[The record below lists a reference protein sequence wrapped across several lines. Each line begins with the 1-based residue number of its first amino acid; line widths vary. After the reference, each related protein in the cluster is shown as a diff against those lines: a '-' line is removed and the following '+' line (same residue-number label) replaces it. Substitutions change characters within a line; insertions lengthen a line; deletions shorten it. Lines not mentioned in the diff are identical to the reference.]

1 MSNKSRIIIVGSGIT
16 GASTAYHLAKLGW
29 KDITVLDQGPLFET
43 GGSTSHA
50 PGGVFQTNP
59 SRMMCK
65 FAQYTVDLL
74 RSLEFEGKPC
84 YHAVGGIEVSKT
96 KERHEDLYRKLGLA
110 HSYGISDAKIITPEE
125 VHKMSPYIDPE
136 KIYGGYY
143 VPTDGL
149 AAPVRAVQAMA
160 KYVIDQGAGNFIGN
174 TAVTG
179 FKISNNQIRGVE
191 TENGFYEAD
200 IVLVAT
206 GIWSPKM
213 ARLAGISLPLVPCEH
228 QMAWLEP
235 FEELKEFKADIK
247 EALVEHA
254 LVRHQDYSLYF
265 RQWNDTYV
273 IGNYRHEPRILE
285 SEEILKP
292 KDAIDMPSL
301 VDWRADDF
309 EGALKETNWLFPSF
323 AEKKL
328 TKKINGIFSFTTDG
342 NPLMGETSIKGLW
355 SASAVW
361 ITHSGGVGKAM
372 AEWIINGE
380 PELDVREGDIN
391 RFHKH
396 HHVRKYLR
404 ARGKQNYKEVYDII
418 HPLQQMEQPRPL
430 RRSPFYSRLSENK
443 AQFFETMGWERPQW
457 YESNL
462 PLTKG
467 KNFPNRVGWSSKY
480 WSPIQAAEHLVTR
493 QTGALFDITGF
504 VKIEVNG
511 KGALDLLQKVCTN
524 NINIPV
530 GKVVYSVISNIY
542 GGIKSDLTI
551 SRLEENKFWVLAGAG
566 NGMIDLSWLREN
578 APDDGS
584 VNIIDWTSAFAGIG
598 LWGPNSR
605 KVLES
610 LCEDD
615 DVSNEEFPFFSIK
628 NISISHVPCV
638 AVRISYIGELG
649 WEIYTPTEYGLTL
662 WDELRI
668 KSQEFN
674 MICSGAGAFESLRL
688 EKGYRSLGSDIH
700 TNTNPYEAGLGFTV
714 KLRKEN
720 NFIGKEALMKLK
732 ESPLKKKLCCMV
744 MDDREG
750 MALGK
755 EPIYDSHGK
764 SVGYVTSTN
773 YGYFVDKHILYGY
786 LPNNYSGE
794 GTKLELDYFGK
805 RYPITVTKEPLF
817 DPDNNRLKS

>member
-1 MSNKSRIIIVGSGIT
+1 MLNKSRIIIVGSGIT

-84 YHAVGGIEVSKT
+84 YHTVGGIEVSKT
-96 KERHEDLYRKLGLA
+96 KERHKDLYRKLGLA
-110 HSYGISDAKIITPEE
+110 HSYGLSDAKIITPEE
-125 VHKMSPYIDPE
+125 VQKMSPYIDPE

-160 KYVIDQGAGNFIGN
+160 KYVTDLGAGKFIGN

-179 FKISNNQIRGVE
+179 FKISNNQIQGVE
-191 TENGFYEAD
+191 TENGLFEAD

-213 ARLAGISLPLVPCEH
+213 GRLAGISLPLVPCEH

-254 LVRHQDYSLYF
+254 LVRHQDHSLYF

-285 SEEILKP
+285 SEELLKP

-309 EGALKETNWLFPSF
+309 EGAHKETNWLFPSF
-323 AEKKL
+323 ADKKL

-372 AEWIINGE
+372 AEWIVNGE

-430 RRSPFYSRLSENK
+430 RRSPFYSRLNENK

-457 YESNL
+457 YETNL
-462 PLTKG
+462 SLIKG
-467 KNFPNRVGWSSKY
+467 KNFPNRTGWSSKF

-504 VKIEVNG
+504 VKIEVSG

-566 NGMIDLSWLREN
+566 NGMIDLSWLRDN

-584 VNIIDWTSAFAGIG
+584 VNIIDWTSAYAGIG

-615 DVSNEEFPFFSIK
+615 DVSNEQFPFFSIK
-628 NISISHVPCV
+628 NISISHVPCI

-662 WDELRI
+662 WDELRS
-668 KSQEFN
+668 KSLEYN

-714 KLRKEN
+714 KLKKEN
-720 NFIGKEALMKLK
+720 NFIGKDALMKLK
-732 ESPLKKKLCCMV
+732 ESPLDKKLCCMV
-744 MDDREG
+744 MSDSEG

-755 EPIYDSHGK
+755 EPIYDNHGK
-764 SVGYVTSTN
+764 SVGYVSSTN
-773 YGYFVDKHILYGY
+773 YGYFVDKHIIYGY
-786 LPNNYSGE
+786 LPQHYAEE

-805 RYPITVTKEPLF
+805 RYPITVTKEPLL
-817 DPDNNRLKS
+817 DPENKRLKS

>member
-1 MSNKSRIIIVGSGIT
+1 MLNKSRIIIVGSGIT

-84 YHAVGGIEVSKT
+84 YHTVGGIEVSKT
-96 KERHEDLYRKLGLA
+96 KQRHEDLYRKLGLA
-110 HSYGISDAKIITPEE
+110 HSYGLSDAKIITPEE
-125 VHKMSPYIDPE
+125 VQKMSPYIDPE

-160 KYVIDQGAGNFIGN
+160 KYVTDQGAGKFIGN

-179 FKISNNQIRGVE
+179 FKISNNQIQGVE
-191 TENGFYEAD
+191 TENGLFEAD

-213 ARLAGISLPLVPCEH
+213 GRLAGISLPLVPCEH

-254 LVRHQDYSLYF
+254 LVRHQDHSLYF

-285 SEEILKP
+285 SEELLKP

-309 EGALKETNWLFPSF
+309 EGAHKETNWLFPSF
-323 AEKKL
+323 ADKKL

-372 AEWIINGE
+372 AEWIVNGE

-430 RRSPFYSRLSENK
+430 RRSPFYSRLNENK

-457 YESNL
+457 YETNL
-462 PLTKG
+462 SLIKG
-467 KNFPNRVGWSSKY
+467 KNFPNRTGWSSKF

-504 VKIEVNG
+504 VKIEVSG

-566 NGMIDLSWLREN
+566 NGMIDLSWLRDN

-584 VNIIDWTSAFAGIG
+584 VNIIDWTSAYAGIG

-615 DVSNEEFPFFSIK
+615 DVSNDQFPFFSIK
-628 NISISHVPCV
+628 NISISHVPCI

-662 WDELRI
+662 WDELRS
-668 KSQEFN
+668 KSLEYN

-700 TNTNPYEAGLGFTV
+700 TNSNPYEAGLGFTV
-714 KLRKEN
+714 KLKKEN
-720 NFIGKEALMKLK
+720 NFIGKDALMKLK
-732 ESPLKKKLCCMV
+732 ESPLEKKLCCMV
-744 MDDREG
+744 MSDSEG

-755 EPIYDSHGK
+755 EPIYDDHGK
-764 SVGYVTSTN
+764 SIGYVSSAN
-773 YGYFVDKHILYGY
+773 YGYFVDKHIIYGY
-786 LPNNYSGE
+786 LPYHYAEE

-805 RYPITVTKEPLF
+805 RYPIMVTKEPLL
-817 DPDNNRLKS
+817 DPENKRLKS

>member
-1 MSNKSRIIIVGSGIT
+1 MLNKSRIIIVGSGIT

-84 YHAVGGIEVSKT
+84 YHTVGGIEVSKT

-110 HSYGISDAKIITPEE
+110 HSYGLSDAKIITPEE
-125 VHKMSPYIDPE
+125 VQKMSPYIDPE

-160 KYVIDQGAGNFIGN
+160 KYVTDQGAGKFIGN

-179 FKISNNQIRGVE
+179 FKISNNQIQGVE
-191 TENGFYEAD
+191 TENGLYEAD

-213 ARLAGISLPLVPCEH
+213 GRLAGISLPLVPCEH

-254 LVRHQDYSLYF
+254 LVRHQDHSLYF

-273 IGNYRHEPRILE
+273 VGNYRHEPRILE
-285 SEEILKP
+285 SEELLKP

-309 EGALKETNWLFPSF
+309 EGAHKETNWLFPSF
-323 AEKKL
+323 ADKKL

-372 AEWIINGE
+372 AEWIVNGE

-430 RRSPFYSRLSENK
+430 RRSPFYSRLNENK

-457 YESNL
+457 YETNL
-462 PLTKG
+462 SLIKG
-467 KNFPNRVGWSSKY
+467 KNFPNRTGWSSKF

-504 VKIEVNG
+504 VKIEVSG

-566 NGMIDLSWLREN
+566 NGMIDLSWLRDN

-584 VNIIDWTSAFAGIG
+584 VNIIDWTSAYAGIG

-615 DVSNEEFPFFSIK
+615 DVSNEQFPFFSIK
-628 NISISHVPCV
+628 NISISHVPCI

-662 WDELRI
+662 WDELRS
-668 KSQEFN
+668 KSLEYN

-714 KLRKEN
+714 KLKKEN
-720 NFIGKEALMKLK
+720 NFIGKDALMKLK
-732 ESPLKKKLCCMV
+732 ESPLEKKLCCMV
-744 MDDREG
+744 MSDSEG

-755 EPIYDSHGK
+755 EPIYDDHGK
-764 SVGYVTSTN
+764 SIGYVSSAN
-773 YGYFVDKHILYGY
+773 YGYFVDKHIIYGY
-786 LPNNYSGE
+786 LPYHYAEE

-805 RYPITVTKEPLF
+805 RYPIMVTKEPLL
-817 DPDNNRLKS
+817 DPENKRLKS

>member
-1 MSNKSRIIIVGSGIT
+1 MLNKSRIIIVGSGIT

-84 YHAVGGIEVSKT
+84 YHTVGGIEVSKT

-110 HSYGISDAKIITPEE
+110 HSYGLSDAKIITPEE
-125 VHKMSPYIDPE
+125 VQKMSPYIDPE

-160 KYVIDQGAGNFIGN
+160 KYVTDQGAGKFIGN

-179 FKISNNQIRGVE
+179 FKISNNQIQGVE
-191 TENGFYEAD
+191 TENGLYEAD

-213 ARLAGISLPLVPCEH
+213 GRLAGISLPLVPCEH

-254 LVRHQDYSLYF
+254 LVRHQDHSLYF

-285 SEEILKP
+285 SEELLKP

-309 EGALKETNWLFPSF
+309 EGAHKETNWLFPSF
-323 AEKKL
+323 ADKKL

-372 AEWIINGE
+372 AEWIVNGE

-430 RRSPFYSRLSENK
+430 RRSPFYSRLNENK

-457 YESNL
+457 YETNL
-462 PLTKG
+462 SLIKG
-467 KNFPNRVGWSSKY
+467 KNFPNRTGWSSKF

-504 VKIEVNG
+504 VKIEVSG

-566 NGMIDLSWLREN
+566 NGMIDLSWLRDN

-584 VNIIDWTSAFAGIG
+584 VNIIDWTSAYAGIG

-615 DVSNEEFPFFSIK
+615 DVSNEQFPFFSIK
-628 NISISHVPCV
+628 NISISHVPCI

-662 WDELRI
+662 WDELRS
-668 KSQEFN
+668 KSLEYN

-714 KLRKEN
+714 KLKKEN
-720 NFIGKEALMKLK
+720 NFIGKDALMKLK
-732 ESPLKKKLCCMV
+732 ELPLEKKLCCMV
-744 MDDREG
+744 MSDSEG

-755 EPIYDSHGK
+755 EPIYDNHGK
-764 SVGYVTSTN
+764 SVGYVSSTN
-773 YGYFVDKHILYGY
+773 YGYFVDKHIIYGY
-786 LPNNYSGE
+786 LPQHYAEE

-805 RYPITVTKEPLF
+805 RYPITVTKEPLL
-817 DPDNNRLKS
+817 DPENKRLKS

>member
-29 KDITVLDQGPLFET
+29 KDITVLDKGPLFET

-74 RSLEFEGKPC
+74 SSLEFEGKPC

-110 HSYGISDAKIITPEE
+110 HSYGLSDAKIITPEE

-174 TAVTG
+174 TAVTV

-247 EALVEHA
+247 EALVKHA
-254 LVRHQDYSLYF
+254 IVRHQDYSLYF

-309 EGALKETNWLFPSF
+309 EGAHKETNWLFPSF

-430 RRSPFYSRLSENK
+430 RRSPFYSRLNENK

-457 YESNL
+457 YESNISL
-462 PLTKG
+462 IKG
-467 KNFPNRVGWSSKY
+467 KNFPNRVGWSSKF

-524 NINIPV
+524 NIDIPV

-578 APDDGS
+578 APNDGS
-584 VNIIDWTSAFAGIG
+584 VNIIDWTSAYAGIG

-615 DVSNEEFPFFSIK
+615 NVSNEEFPFFSIK
-628 NISISHVPCV
+628 NISISHIPCI
-638 AVRISYIGELG
+638 AIRISYIGELG

-662 WDELRI
+662 WDELRS
-668 KSQEFN
+668 KSKEFD
-674 MICSGAGAFESLRL
+674 MICAGAGAFESLRL
-688 EKGYRSLGSDIH
+688 EKGYRSLGSYIH
-700 TNTNPYEAGLGFTV
+700 TNSNPYEAGLGFTV
-714 KLRKEN
+714 KLKKEN
-720 NFIGKEALMKLK
+720 NFIGKEALIKLK
-732 ESPLKKKLCCMV
+732 GSPLEKKLCCMV
-744 MDDREG
+744 MDDSEG

-755 EPIYDSHGK
+755 EPIYDSHGQ
-764 SVGYVTSTN
+764 SIGYVTSTN
-773 YGYFVDKHILYGY
+773 YGYFIDKHIIYGY
-786 LPNNYSGE
+786 LPNNYSKE

-805 RYPITVTKEPLF
+805 RYPITVTKEPLL
-817 DPDNNRLKS
+817 DPENSRLKS

>member
-74 RSLEFEGKPC
+74 SSLEFEGKPC

-110 HSYGISDAKIITPEE
+110 HSYGLSDAKIITPEE
-125 VHKMSPYIDPE
+125 VHKMSPYIDTE

-179 FKISNNQIRGVE
+179 FEISNNQIRGVE

-247 EALVEHA
+247 EALVKHA
-254 LVRHQDYSLYF
+254 IVRHQYYSLYF

-273 IGNYRHEPRILE
+273 IGNYRHEHRILE

-309 EGALKETNWLFPSF
+309 EGAHKETNWLFPSF

-430 RRSPFYSRLSENK
+430 RRSPFY
-443 AQFFETMGWERPQW
+443 
-457 YESNL
+457 
-462 PLTKG
+462 
-467 KNFPNRVGWSSKY
+467 
-480 WSPIQAAEHLVTR
+480 
-493 QTGALFDITGF
+493 
-504 VKIEVNG
+504 
-511 KGALDLLQKVCTN
+511 
-524 NINIPV
+524 
-530 GKVVYSVISNIY
+530 
-542 GGIKSDLTI
+542 
-551 SRLEENKFWVLAGAG
+551 
-566 NGMIDLSWLREN
+566 
-578 APDDGS
+578 
-584 VNIIDWTSAFAGIG
+584 
-598 LWGPNSR
+598 
-605 KVLES
+605 
-610 LCEDD
+610 
-615 DVSNEEFPFFSIK
+615 
-628 NISISHVPCV
+628 
-638 AVRISYIGELG
+638 
-649 WEIYTPTEYGLTL
+649 
-662 WDELRI
+662 
-668 KSQEFN
+668 
-674 MICSGAGAFESLRL
+674 
-688 EKGYRSLGSDIH
+688 
-700 TNTNPYEAGLGFTV
+700 
-714 KLRKEN
+714 
-720 NFIGKEALMKLK
+720 
-732 ESPLKKKLCCMV
+732 
-744 MDDREG
+744 
-750 MALGK
+750 
-755 EPIYDSHGK
+755 
-764 SVGYVTSTN
+764 
-773 YGYFVDKHILYGY
+773 
-786 LPNNYSGE
+786 
-794 GTKLELDYFGK
+794 
-805 RYPITVTKEPLF
+805 
-817 DPDNNRLKS
+817 

>member
-1 MSNKSRIIIVGSGIT
+1 MLNKSRIIIVGSGIT

-84 YHAVGGIEVSKT
+84 YHTVGGIEVSKT
-96 KERHEDLYRKLGLA
+96 KERHKDLYRKLGLA
-110 HSYGISDAKIITPEE
+110 HSYGLSDAKIITPEE
-125 VHKMSPYIDPE
+125 VQKMSPYIDPE

-160 KYVIDQGAGNFIGN
+160 KYVTDLGAGKFIGN

-179 FKISNNQIRGVE
+179 FKISNNQIQGVE
-191 TENGFYEAD
+191 TENGLYEAD

-213 ARLAGISLPLVPCEH
+213 GRLAGISLPLVPCEH

-254 LVRHQDYSLYF
+254 LVRHQDHSLYF

-285 SEEILKP
+285 SEELLKP

-309 EGALKETNWLFPSF
+309 EGAHKETNWLFPSF
-323 AEKKL
+323 ADKKL

-372 AEWIINGE
+372 AEWIVNGE

-430 RRSPFYSRLSENK
+430 RRSPFYSRLNENK

-457 YESNL
+457 YETNL
-462 PLTKG
+462 SLIKG
-467 KNFPNRVGWSSKY
+467 KNFPNRTGWSSKF

-504 VKIEVNG
+504 VKIEVSG

-566 NGMIDLSWLREN
+566 NGMIDLSWLRDN

-584 VNIIDWTSAFAGIG
+584 VNIIDWTSAYAGIG

-615 DVSNEEFPFFSIK
+615 DVSNEQFPFFSIK
-628 NISISHVPCV
+628 NISISHVPCI

-662 WDELRI
+662 WDELRS
-668 KSQEFN
+668 KSLEYN

-714 KLRKEN
+714 KLKKEN
-720 NFIGKEALMKLK
+720 NFIGKDALMKLK
-732 ESPLKKKLCCMV
+732 ESPLEKKLCCMV
-744 MDDREG
+744 MSDSEG

-755 EPIYDSHGK
+755 EPIYDNHGK
-764 SVGYVTSTN
+764 SVGYVSSTN
-773 YGYFVDKHILYGY
+773 YGYFVDKHIIYGY
-786 LPNNYSGE
+786 LPQHYAEE

-805 RYPITVTKEPLF
+805 RYPITVTKEPLL
-817 DPDNNRLKS
+817 DPENKRLKS

>member
-1 MSNKSRIIIVGSGIT
+1 MLNKSRIIIVGSGIT

-84 YHAVGGIEVSKT
+84 YHTVGGIEVSKT

-110 HSYGISDAKIITPEE
+110 HSYGLSDATIITPEE
-125 VHKMSPYIDPE
+125 VQKMSPYIDPE

-160 KYVIDQGAGNFIGN
+160 KYVTDLGAGKFIGN

-179 FKISNNQIRGVE
+179 FKISNNQIQGVE
-191 TENGFYEAD
+191 TENGLFEAD

-213 ARLAGISLPLVPCEH
+213 GRLAGISLPLVPCEH

-254 LVRHQDYSLYF
+254 LVRHQDHSLYF

-285 SEEILKP
+285 SEELLKP

-309 EGALKETNWLFPSF
+309 EGAHKETNWLFPSF
-323 AEKKL
+323 ADKKL

-372 AEWIINGE
+372 AEWIVNGE

-430 RRSPFYSRLSENK
+430 RRSPFYSRLNENK

-457 YESNL
+457 YETNL
-462 PLTKG
+462 SLIKG
-467 KNFPNRVGWSSKY
+467 KNFPNRTGWSSKF

-504 VKIEVNG
+504 VKIEVSG

-566 NGMIDLSWLREN
+566 NGMIDLSWLRDN

-584 VNIIDWTSAFAGIG
+584 VNIIDWTSAYAGIG

-615 DVSNEEFPFFSIK
+615 DVSNDQFPFFSIK
-628 NISISHVPCV
+628 NISISHVPCI

-662 WDELRI
+662 WDELRS
-668 KSQEFN
+668 KSLEYN

-714 KLRKEN
+714 KLKKEN
-720 NFIGKEALMKLK
+720 NFIGKDALMKLK
-732 ESPLKKKLCCMV
+732 ESPLEKKLCCMV
-744 MDDREG
+744 MSDSEG

-755 EPIYDSHGK
+755 EPIYDNHGK
-764 SVGYVTSTN
+764 SVGYVSSAN
-773 YGYFVDKHILYGY
+773 YGYFVDKHIIYGY
-786 LPNNYSGE
+786 LPYHYAEE

-805 RYPITVTKEPLF
+805 RYPIMVTKEPLL
-817 DPDNNRLKS
+817 DPENKRLKS

>member
-29 KDITVLDQGPLFET
+29 KDITVLDQGALFET

-74 RSLEFEGKPC
+74 CSMEFEGKPC
-84 YHAVGGIEVSKT
+84 FHPVGGIEVSKT
-96 KERHEDLYRKLGLA
+96 KERHEDLYRKLGIA
-110 HSYGISDAKIITPEE
+110 HSYGMKEAKIISPEQ
-125 VHKMSPYIDPE
+125 VQKMSPYIDPE
-136 KIYGGYY
+136 KIHGGFY
-143 VPTDGL
+143 VPNDGL
-149 AAPVRAVQAMA
+149 AKPVRAVQAMA
-160 KYVIDQGAGNFIGN
+160 KYVTDNGAGIFIGD

-179 FKISNNQIRGVE
+179 FKITNNQIKGVE
-191 TENGFYEAD
+191 TEKGFYDAD
-200 IVLVAT
+200 IVLLAT
-206 GIWSPKM
+206 GIWAPKM
-213 ARLAGISLPLVPCEH
+213 GRLAGISLPLVPCEH

-235 FEELKEFKADIK
+235 FEDLKEFKADIK

-254 LVRHQDYSLYF
+254 LIRHQDYSLYF

-273 IGNYRHEPRILE
+273 IGNYRHEPRIVE

-292 KDAIDMPSL
+292 QDAIDMPSL
-301 VDWRADDF
+301 VDFRPEDF
-309 EGALKETNWLFPSF
+309 EGAHKETNWLFPSF
-323 AEKKL
+323 SKKKL
-328 TKKINGIFSFTTDG
+328 TKKINGMFSFTTDG

-355 SASAVW
+355 SANAIW
-361 ITHSGGVGKAM
+361 ITHGGGVGKAM
-372 AEWIINGE
+372 AEWIANGE

-404 ARGKQNYKEVYDII
+404 ARGKQNYREVYDII
-418 HPLQQMEQPRPL
+418 HPLQQMENPRPL
-430 RRSPFYSRLSENK
+430 RRSPFYSRLNENK

-457 YESNL
+457 YESNKDL
-462 PLTKG
+462 MKG
-467 KNFPNRVGWSSKY
+467 KNFPNRSGWSAKY

-511 KGALDLLQKVCTN
+511 KGALGLLQKICTN
-524 NINIPV
+524 NIDIPV
-530 GKVVYSVISNIY
+530 GKVVYSVISSIY

-566 NGMIDLSWLREN
+566 NGMIDISWLKQNSPE
-578 APDDGS
+578 DGS
-584 VNIIDWTSAFAGIG
+584 VNIIDWTSAYAGIG

-605 KVLES
+605 KVLQS

-615 DVSNEEFPFFSIK
+615 DVSNEAFPFFTIK
-628 NISISHVPCV
+628 NISISHIPCV

-649 WEIYTPTEYGLTL
+649 WEIYTPTEYGLSL
-662 WDELRI
+662 WDELKN
-668 KSQEFN
+668 KSQEHN

-700 TNTNPYEAGLGFTV
+700 TNSNPYEAGLGFTV
-714 KLRKEN
+714 KLKKDMD
-720 NFIGKEALMKLK
+720 FIGKGALLKLK
-732 ESPLKKKLCCMV
+732 ETPLNKKLCCMILE
-744 MDDREG
+744 DSEA

-755 EPIYDSHGK
+755 EPIYDKTGNSI
-764 SVGYVTSTN
+764 GYVTSSN
-773 YGYFVDKHILYGY
+773 YGYFVDKHIVYGY
-786 LPNNYSGE
+786 LPINYSNE
-794 GTKLELDYFGK
+794 GTKLEIDYFGK
-805 RYPITVTKEPLF
+805 RYPVIVTKEPLL
-817 DPDNNRLKS
+817 DPENKRLKS

>member
-59 SRMMCK
+59 SRMMFK
-65 FAQYTVDLL
+65 FAQYTVGLL
-74 RSLEFEGKPC
+74 SSLEFEGKPC

-110 HSYGISDAKIITPEE
+110 HSYGLSEAKIITPEE
-125 VHKMSPYIDPE
+125 ILKMSPYIDPE

-149 AAPVRAVQAMA
+149 AVPVRAVQAMA
-160 KYVIDQGAGNFIGN
+160 QYVIDQGAGNFIGN

-179 FKISNNQIRGVE
+179 FKISNNQIQGVE

-200 IVLVAT
+200 IVLIAT

-213 ARLAGISLPLVPCEH
+213 GRLAGISLPLVPCEH

-235 FEELKEFKADIK
+235 FEELKDFKADIK
-247 EALVEHA
+247 EALVKHA

-309 EGALKETNWLFPSF
+309 EGAHKETNWLFPSF

-372 AEWIINGE
+372 AEWIANGE

-430 RRSPFYSRLSENK
+430 RRSPFYSRLNENK

-457 YESNL
+457 YESNISL
-462 PLTKG
+462 IKG
-467 KNFPNRVGWSSKY
+467 KNFPNRVGWSSKF
-480 WSPIQAAEHLVTR
+480 WSPIQAAEHLTTR

-524 NINIPV
+524 NIDIPI

-551 SRLEENKFWVLAGAG
+551 SRLEENQFWVLAGAG

-578 APDDGS
+578 APNDGS
-584 VNIIDWTSAFAGIG
+584 VNIIDWTSAYAGIG

-615 DVSNEEFPFFSIK
+615 NVSNEEFPFFSIK
-628 NISISHVPCV
+628 NISISHIPCV

-662 WDELRI
+662 WDELRT

-700 TNTNPYEAGLGFTV
+700 TNSNPYEAGLGFTV
-714 KLRKEN
+714 KLKKEN
-720 NFIGKEALMKLK
+720 NFIGKEALIKIK
-732 ESPLKKKLCCMV
+732 ESPLAKKLCCMV
-744 MDDREG
+744 MDDSEG

-755 EPIYDSHGK
+755 EPIYDNHGQ
-764 SVGYVTSTN
+764 SIGYVTSTN
-773 YGYFVDKHILYGY
+773 YGYSVDKHIIYGY
-786 LPNNYSGE
+786 LPNEYSKE

-805 RYPITVTKEPLF
+805 RYPITVTKEPLL
-817 DPDNNRLKS
+817 DPENSRLKS

>member
-1 MSNKSRIIIVGSGIT
+1 MLNKSRIIIVGSGIT

-84 YHAVGGIEVSKT
+84 YHTVGGIEVSKT
-96 KERHEDLYRKLGLA
+96 KERHKDLYRKLGLA
-110 HSYGISDAKIITPEE
+110 HSYGLSDATIITPEE
-125 VHKMSPYIDPE
+125 VQKMSPYIDPE

-160 KYVIDQGAGNFIGN
+160 KYVTDQGAGKFIGN

-179 FKISNNQIRGVE
+179 FKISNNQIQGVE
-191 TENGFYEAD
+191 TENGLYEAD

-213 ARLAGISLPLVPCEH
+213 GRLAGISLPLVPCEH

-254 LVRHQDYSLYF
+254 LVRHQDHSLYF

-285 SEEILKP
+285 SEELLKP

-309 EGALKETNWLFPSF
+309 EGAHKETNWLFPSF
-323 AEKKL
+323 ADKKL

-372 AEWIINGE
+372 AEWIVNGE

-430 RRSPFYSRLSENK
+430 RRSPFYSRLNENK

-457 YESNL
+457 YETNL
-462 PLTKG
+462 SLIKG
-467 KNFPNRVGWSSKY
+467 KNFPNRTGWSSKF

-504 VKIEVNG
+504 VKIEVSG

-566 NGMIDLSWLREN
+566 NGMIDLSWLRDN

-584 VNIIDWTSAFAGIG
+584 VNIIDWTSAYAGIG

-615 DVSNEEFPFFSIK
+615 DVSNEQFPFFSIK
-628 NISISHVPCV
+628 NISISHVPCI

-662 WDELRI
+662 WDELRS
-668 KSQEFN
+668 KSLEYN

-714 KLRKEN
+714 KLKKEN
-720 NFIGKEALMKLK
+720 NFIGKDALMKLK
-732 ESPLKKKLCCMV
+732 ELPLEKKLCCMV
-744 MDDREG
+744 MSDSEG

-755 EPIYDSHGK
+755 EPIYDNHGK
-764 SVGYVTSTN
+764 SVGYVSSTN
-773 YGYFVDKHILYGY
+773 YGYFVDKHIIYGY
-786 LPNNYSGE
+786 LPQHYAEE

-805 RYPITVTKEPLF
+805 RYPITVTKEPLL
-817 DPDNNRLKS
+817 DPENKRLKS

>member
-1 MSNKSRIIIVGSGIT
+1 
-16 GASTAYHLAKLGW
+16 
-29 KDITVLDQGPLFET
+29 
-43 GGSTSHA
+43 
-50 PGGVFQTNP
+50 
-59 SRMMCK
+59 
-65 FAQYTVDLL
+65 
-74 RSLEFEGKPC
+74 
-84 YHAVGGIEVSKT
+84 
-96 KERHEDLYRKLGLA
+96 
-110 HSYGISDAKIITPEE
+110 
-125 VHKMSPYIDPE
+125 
-136 KIYGGYY
+136 
-143 VPTDGL
+143 
-149 AAPVRAVQAMA
+149 
-160 KYVIDQGAGNFIGN
+160 
-174 TAVTG
+174 
-179 FKISNNQIRGVE
+179 
-191 TENGFYEAD
+191 
-200 IVLVAT
+200 
-206 GIWSPKM
+206 
-213 ARLAGISLPLVPCEH
+213 
-228 QMAWLEP
+228 
-235 FEELKEFKADIK
+235 
-247 EALVEHA
+247 
-254 LVRHQDYSLYF
+254 
-265 RQWNDTYV
+265 
-273 IGNYRHEPRILE
+273 
-285 SEEILKP
+285 
-292 KDAIDMPSL
+292 
-301 VDWRADDF
+301 
-309 EGALKETNWLFPSF
+309 
-323 AEKKL
+323 
-328 TKKINGIFSFTTDG
+328 
-342 NPLMGETSIKGLW
+342 MGETSIKGLW

-786 LPNNYSGE
+786 LPNNYSEE

-805 RYPITVTKEPLF
+805 RYTITVTKEPLF

>member
-1 MSNKSRIIIVGSGIT
+1 
-16 GASTAYHLAKLGW
+16 
-29 KDITVLDQGPLFET
+29 
-43 GGSTSHA
+43 
-50 PGGVFQTNP
+50 
-59 SRMMCK
+59 
-65 FAQYTVDLL
+65 
-74 RSLEFEGKPC
+74 
-84 YHAVGGIEVSKT
+84 
-96 KERHEDLYRKLGLA
+96 
-110 HSYGISDAKIITPEE
+110 
-125 VHKMSPYIDPE
+125 
-136 KIYGGYY
+136 
-143 VPTDGL
+143 
-149 AAPVRAVQAMA
+149 
-160 KYVIDQGAGNFIGN
+160 
-174 TAVTG
+174 
-179 FKISNNQIRGVE
+179 
-191 TENGFYEAD
+191 
-200 IVLVAT
+200 
-206 GIWSPKM
+206 
-213 ARLAGISLPLVPCEH
+213 
-228 QMAWLEP
+228 
-235 FEELKEFKADIK
+235 
-247 EALVEHA
+247 
-254 LVRHQDYSLYF
+254 
-265 RQWNDTYV
+265 
-273 IGNYRHEPRILE
+273 
-285 SEEILKP
+285 
-292 KDAIDMPSL
+292 
-301 VDWRADDF
+301 
-309 EGALKETNWLFPSF
+309 
-323 AEKKL
+323 
-328 TKKINGIFSFTTDG
+328 
-342 NPLMGETSIKGLW
+342 MGETSIKGLW

-462 PLTKG
+462 SLIKG

-584 VNIIDWTSAFAGIG
+584 VNIIDWTSAYAGIG

-615 DVSNEEFPFFSIK
+615 DVSNEQFPFFSIK

-662 WDELRI
+662 WDELRS

-714 KLRKEN
+714 KLKKEN
-720 NFIGKEALMKLK
+720 NFIGKEALMKFK

-744 MDDREG
+744 MDDSEG

-773 YGYFVDKHILYGY
+773 YGYYVDKHIIYGY
-786 LPNNYSGE
+786 LPNDYSGE

-805 RYPITVTKEPLF
+805 RYPITVTKEPLL
-817 DPDNNRLKS
+817 DPENNRLKS

>member
-1 MSNKSRIIIVGSGIT
+1 MLNKSRIIIVGSGIT

-84 YHAVGGIEVSKT
+84 YHTVGGIEVSKT

-110 HSYGISDAKIITPEE
+110 HSYGLSDAKIITPEE
-125 VHKMSPYIDPE
+125 VQKMSPYIDPE

-160 KYVIDQGAGNFIGN
+160 KYVTDLGAGKFIGN

-179 FKISNNQIRGVE
+179 FKISNNQIQGVE
-191 TENGFYEAD
+191 TENGLYEAD

-213 ARLAGISLPLVPCEH
+213 GRLAGISLPLVPCEH

-254 LVRHQDYSLYF
+254 LVRHQDHSLYF

-285 SEEILKP
+285 SEELLKP

-301 VDWRADDF
+301 VDRRADDF
-309 EGALKETNWLFPSF
+309 EEAHKETNWLFPSF
-323 AEKKL
+323 ADKKL

-372 AEWIINGE
+372 AEWIVNGE

-430 RRSPFYSRLSENK
+430 RRSPFYSRLNENK

-457 YESNL
+457 YETNL
-462 PLTKG
+462 SLIKG
-467 KNFPNRVGWSSKY
+467 KNFPNRTGWSSKF

-504 VKIEVNG
+504 VKIEVSG

-566 NGMIDLSWLREN
+566 NGMIDLSWLRDN

-584 VNIIDWTSAFAGIG
+584 VNIIDWTSAYAGIG

-615 DVSNEEFPFFSIK
+615 DVSNEQFPFFSIK
-628 NISISHVPCV
+628 NISISHVPCI

-662 WDELRI
+662 WDELRS
-668 KSQEFN
+668 KSLEYN

-714 KLRKEN
+714 KLKKEN
-720 NFIGKEALMKLK
+720 NFIGKDALMKLK
-732 ESPLKKKLCCMV
+732 ESPLEKKLCCMV
-744 MDDREG
+744 MSDSEG

-755 EPIYDSHGK
+755 EPIYDNHGK
-764 SVGYVTSTN
+764 SVGYVSSTN
-773 YGYFVDKHILYGY
+773 YGYFVDKHIIYGY
-786 LPNNYSGE
+786 LPQHYAEE

-805 RYPITVTKEPLF
+805 RYPITVTKEPLL
-817 DPDNNRLKS
+817 DPENKRLKS

>member
-16 GASTAYHLAKLGW
+16 GASTAYHLAKIGW

-74 RSLEFEGKPC
+74 CSMEFEGNPC
-84 YHAVGGIEVSKT
+84 FHPVGGIEVSKT
-96 KERHEDLYRKLGLA
+96 KERHEDLYRKLGIA
-110 HSYGISDAKIITPEE
+110 HSYGMKEAKIISPEQ
-125 VHKMSPYIDPE
+125 VQKMSPYIDPE
-136 KIYGGYY
+136 KIHGGFY
-143 VPTDGL
+143 VPNDGL
-149 AAPVRAVQAMA
+149 AKPVRAVQAMA
-160 KYVIDQGAGNFIGN
+160 KYVTDNGAGIFIGD

-179 FKISNNQIRGVE
+179 FKITNNQIKGVE
-191 TENGFYEAD
+191 TEKGFYDAD
-200 IVLVAT
+200 IVLLAT
-206 GIWSPKM
+206 GIWAPKM
-213 ARLAGISLPLVPCEH
+213 GRLAGISLPLVPCEH

-235 FEELKEFKADIK
+235 FEDLKEFKADIK

-254 LVRHQDYSLYF
+254 LIRHQDYSLYF

-273 IGNYRHEPRILE
+273 IGNYRHEPRIVE

-292 KDAIDMPSL
+292 QDAIDMPSL
-301 VDWRADDF
+301 VDFRPEDF
-309 EGALKETNWLFPSF
+309 EGAHKETNWLFPSF
-323 AEKKL
+323 SKKKL
-328 TKKINGIFSFTTDG
+328 TKKINGMFSFTTDG

-355 SASAVW
+355 SANAIW
-361 ITHSGGVGKAM
+361 ITHGGGVGKAM
-372 AEWIINGE
+372 AEWIANGE

-404 ARGKQNYKEVYDII
+404 ARGKQNYREVYDII
-418 HPLQQMEQPRPL
+418 HPLQQMENPRPL
-430 RRSPFYSRLSENK
+430 RRSPFYSRLNENK

-457 YESNL
+457 YESNKDL
-462 PLTKG
+462 MKG
-467 KNFPNRVGWSSKY
+467 KNFPNRSGWSAKY

-511 KGALDLLQKVCTN
+511 KGALGLLQKICTN
-524 NINIPV
+524 NIDIPV
-530 GKVVYSVISNIY
+530 GKVVYSVISSIY

-566 NGMIDLSWLREN
+566 NGMIDISWLKQNSPE
-578 APDDGS
+578 DGS
-584 VNIIDWTSAFAGIG
+584 VNIIDWTSAYAGIG

-605 KVLES
+605 KVLQS

-615 DVSNEEFPFFSIK
+615 DVSNEAFPFFTIK
-628 NISISHVPCV
+628 NISISHIPCV

-649 WEIYTPTEYGLTL
+649 WEIYTPTEYGLSL
-662 WDELRI
+662 WDELKN
-668 KSQEFN
+668 KSQEHN

-700 TNTNPYEAGLGFTV
+700 TNSNPYEAGLGFTV
-714 KLRKEN
+714 KLKKDMD
-720 NFIGKEALMKLK
+720 FIGKDALLKLK
-732 ESPLKKKLCCMV
+732 ETPLNKKLCCMILE
-744 MDDREG
+744 DSEA

-755 EPIYDSHGK
+755 EPIYDKTGNSI
-764 SVGYVTSTN
+764 GYVTSSN
-773 YGYFVDKHILYGY
+773 YGYFVDKHIVYGY
-786 LPNNYSGE
+786 LPINYSNE
-794 GTKLELDYFGK
+794 GTKLEIDYFGK
-805 RYPITVTKEPLF
+805 RYPVIVTKEPLL
-817 DPDNNRLKS
+817 DPENKRLKS